1 MSLRSRSVQ
10 RSRRA
15 GTCRALPLRRLQ
27 EGVRE
32 RVYGLRAMAARGLRA
47 ERGHLELRR
56 TGVLPPLRL
65 TSAEP
70 SRARRYPDRGS
81 DRHARRGAVR
91 SEARGGDLG
100 EAPRVLDPPCRGC
113 SAVRRE
119 PPLTTAREAPP
130 PQRAFYAGASQRASA
145 RSKCER
151 GRAPITVSCG

>member
-1 MSLRSRSVQ
+1 MPLRSRAVQ

-15 GTCRALPLRRLQ
+15 GTCRALPLRGMQ

-32 RVYGLRAMAARGLRA
+32 RVYGLRALAARGLRA

-70 SRARRYPDRGS
+70 SRPRRYPDRGS

-113 SAVRRE
+113 CAVRRE

-130 PQRAFYAGASQRASA
+130 PQRALYAVARHRARARAKFAS
-145 RSKCER
+145 
-151 GRAPITVSCG
+151 G